1 MDCVSSGLA
10 CAGHDQDRFPVRF
23 VSFAALLCDHAL
35 AGAASWGILAMQA
48 CNVSS
53 CAPDAA
59 APTPSVGA
67 DGAPEETVP
76 DMEDPLSPGEPLS
89 EVAQAPVRSADAV
102 SSNKTPDRP
111 IFMGLSS
118 FVMGASLCE
127 D

>member
-1 MDCVSSGLA
+1 M
-10 CAGHDQDRFPVRF
+10 RWP
-23 VSFAALLCDHAL
+23 AL
-35 AGAASWGILAMQA
+35 ASWGILAMQA
-48 CNVSS
+48 CSVSS

-59 APTPSVGA
+59 APPPSTEA
-67 DGAPEETVP
+67 DGAPVETVP
-76 DMEDPLSPGEPLS
+76 DMEDPLS
-89 EVAQAPVRSADAV
+89 EVAQALVRRTDAV